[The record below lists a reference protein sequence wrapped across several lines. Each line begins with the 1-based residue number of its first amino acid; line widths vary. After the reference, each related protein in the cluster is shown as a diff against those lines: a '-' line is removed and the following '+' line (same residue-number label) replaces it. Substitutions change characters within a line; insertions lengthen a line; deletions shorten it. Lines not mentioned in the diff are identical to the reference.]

1 MAEITNN
8 FLQGKMNKDLDERIL
23 PKGQYR
29 DAMNIQI
36 TTSDGSDVGSA
47 QSILGTK
54 ALSAISAFDSTSVC
68 IGSIEDVLTDCI
80 YYFVRSSTR
89 DFIAK
94 YDVKADY
101 ATFVAVDL
109 SRTPSLEDSDGNEI
123 TVDPF
128 LKFTGKQITAINIID
143 NYLFWTDGDNE
154 PKKIDLSKNYSG
166 KQNEPQNNSV
176 HSRFYLDGVNYGYL
190 KEEHL
195 TVIKKKPLRAPQIKI
210 NSSKGNEKSS
220 IFQRQIPRFCIRYK
234 YEDNQ
239 LSAFSPFTQPV
250 FNAEYVD
257 DYNSYSFYDT
267 SESYNTAMLN
277 YIRSIEVYGFV
288 DNTIPEDVVEVEILY
303 KTEDSNVVYSIAK
316 IKKTDSSWS
325 ATGSYIS
332 DIGFNEPGTYLDTSG
347 SYTIRSENVFTA
359 IAEEQLLR
367 PFDNVPKKA
376 LAQEVVGNRI
386 VYGNYT
392 QNYDVDSVSIDAVAW
407 PYFYEKQDKPVRS
420 LKSDRSYQVGVLFG
434 DAYGR
439 ETPIFTSTRGGF
451 NTFQNYPSEVSWKA
465 SAKINSDIPSWAHYY
480 KFYIKESSGQ
490 YYNLLNQRVYVP
502 FAHSQFENE
511 EDHVYLSFPSKDRSK
526 ISVDDYIVLKTVLL
540 EPTPFRVSED
550 NKYKILDVSNEAP
563 EAISYKFYDLG
574 SITNNASNV
583 LTADEDGIFPADVSG
598 SPSELQRIDQQTD
611 TVRIN
616 KTNWQAI
623 NTDGA
628 ALTNSEGGGT
638 ESSNK
643 VENLYMSWS
652 LNSLQSKRYKVTNIR
667 VQDQEYII
675 RLSETIQLQDA
686 LIANLTG
693 LANDGTLAASESL
706 PEKLNFKIQRKDRYS
721 DENFSGHFFVKIA
734 ADDLIK
740 TQLINEPSQVEA
752 SDKILHAEK
761 VYLWLDQADASA
773 STTKS
778 SNVQYYS
785 EITNNYYGG
794 IASTP
799 VDIHL
804 GDGLTDTKIEW
815 DALLNADLGFGD
827 GQGKFF
833 IDGMYMAAS
842 NPSSTLYARESGQGW
857 AGSAD
862 LRYPKLRWTYTSYD
876 FDFANPTY
884 GWVLDGLEPSS
895 EYNQIPGSDFNSDGI
910 IDFFNGADFDTDAM
924 DASPQITDTTSATGN
939 YVNGIEPILQ
949 ATPDYTSNTYNEN
962 PRRWS
967 NSTIYGVDR
976 VFDLADTYDADAYY
990 MHVSFLS
997 PGVDLFTKAS
1007 SYPSPMPFRGIG
1019 SIAQYLQGIWG
1030 GGAFNYGGNTG
1041 FVEMEGSYGTD
1052 LGNFFTS
1059 AGNVGEY
1066 LYNTPFSSPPSGGNP
1081 QANNWK
1087 VLGFDSEYQTQ
1098 HERQFDPTYGAE
1110 NVQAVQAIVSN
1121 LVAGK
1126 KFRFSVDSSEEIYT
1140 ILGVDV
1146 KYVYNHTP
1154 WRTRKVWNGTS
1165 FINGGDSVEE
1175 AVMAWATNTTN
1186 EDVQVGSGPS
1196 YPGAATNNADFTDML
1211 DKLEAFG
1218 AKSNR
1223 RVVYALKLDK
1233 NPQASASFKPLS
1245 QANTTIDVDSSN
1257 SLFEF
1262 IEEGA
1267 KSFSSD
1273 ATTNK
1278 ALFETEPEKSA
1289 DLDIYYEISDAI
1301 PVEITKE
1308 NKDIIF
1314 PIGSTVEVLNF
1325 DKAVD
1330 NIELPKE
1337 RYIRQAYYSA
1347 DGDLSIVIN
1356 GINDEEHGFNYF
1368 DPVDGA
1374 TELDYAGKIFAIT
1387 RADGSVVHAEIIS
1400 TSISQPENN
1409 PNYYI
1414 DGGGSGSYGNL
1425 ASFKIKISPSL
1436 PYYSNF
1442 YNVFAFGNGI
1452 ESNTVRDDFNGVS
1465 IRTGARASTT
1475 LDEPYREEVREH
1487 GLIFSGLYN
1496 SNTGVN
1502 NLNQFIQAQKIT
1514 KDLNPTYGSIQKLFQ
1529 RQTNLVVFCED
1540 RVVKVLSNKDA
1551 VFNADGNPQLVANE
1565 RVLGQ
1570 VTPFVGEFGISK
1582 NPESFASESYR
1593 AYFTDKQRRSVLRLS
1608 MDGLTPISDAGMKD
1622 WFGDNLADDNIMCLG
1637 TYDED
1642 KQEYN
1647 LTIKECYTENIIAN
1661 DSFDDGVELVETL
1674 LGEELLNNAFT
1685 GGADFTE
1692 VDIAATNFYE
1702 TTNATR
1708 VPNAETDSVYH
1719 VLIEPVNDDITAG
1732 NWYMVEV
1739 DASNVSDIYNDYT
1752 IIVDNVFLEYNY
1764 GTHEAAGDAADEIT
1778 NSNNIFAKNHT
1789 DPEFRELLP
1798 YHFGQISGQ
1807 GTIGNDLALMPA
1819 ERYWD
1824 GSNTPILLAIFE
1836 AEQDLSHFQL
1846 RSWTS
1851 EDTNPGFTLDTI
1863 TLYNITDIPTMSEPN
1878 QWEMRDENY
1887 TMPHAAYKYIE
1898 EFYTDVDA
1906 TSGDP
1911 IEYTATERARP
1922 MVYFKNNAVQF
1933 NTVSPEY
1940 FVANLY
1946 NGNNAGSTGAPPAAF
1961 DPDADYL
1968 QPTYAG
1974 YNLSFTVG
1982 TNIDTG
1988 FISGTLQVRVEVP
2001 TDSGPAGFVA
2011 NITEA
2016 GDYVIN
2022 YNTTSDYTPT
2032 IVSQPDSSD
2041 INASD
2046 AVSTTS
2052 AYFLRF
2058 SQSSGNTFEGSVS
2071 NISIKDATSLFTGGG
2086 ADSWTFE
2093 SESNSNENEPN
2104 DAYWE
2109 DGSLVFDNINPTST
2123 SAVYA
2128 RQNLGNLRTGA
2139 RYNLSFDYSNGSAG
2153 TSFCRIYYFNSQ
2165 GKGFHYRTLYPTQA
2179 QTGVSHFN
2187 EYFTIDDTFTAV
2199 TGQGVS
2205 VYYNTLVFYF
2215 GAFSSHNDG
2224 ASLTIDNI
2232 SMIPVVDEDFKA
2244 KTLSY
2249 SEQAK
2254 GWISFKSFIPES
2266 GISLG
2271 GDYYTFSNGSIYK
2284 HHEEE
2289 ANNNVFYDQAR
2300 VNSFIDFIFNDS
2312 TSVVK
2317 DFKTLSY
2324 EGSAGKRNSYVE
2336 HAGGATDA
2344 NYDNLNSS
2352 DGWFVSN
2359 VVTDLQKGSI
2369 PEFIKKEG
2377 KYYNYIRGG
2386 SFDNA
2391 NSDDIGGLNVQG
2403 LGVIASVEYDE
2414 IIVDEE

>member
-1 MAEITNN
+1 M
-8 FLQGKMNKDLDERIL
+8 
-23 PKGQYR
+23 
-29 DAMNIQI
+29 
-36 TTSDGSDVGSA
+36 
-47 QSILGTK
+47 
-54 ALSAISAFDSTSVC
+54 
-68 IGSIEDVLTDCI
+68 
-80 YYFVRSSTR
+80 
-89 DFIAK
+89 
-94 YDVKADY
+94 
-101 ATFVAVDL
+101 
-109 SRTPSLEDSDGNEI
+109 
-123 TVDPF
+123 
-128 LKFTGKQITAINIID
+128 
-143 NYLFWTDGDNE
+143 
-154 PKKIDLSKNYSG
+154 
-166 KQNEPQNNSV
+166 
-176 HSRFYLDGVNYGYL
+176 
-190 KEEHL
+190 
-195 TVIKKKPLRAPQIKI
+195 
-210 NSSKGNEKSS
+210 
-220 IFQRQIPRFCIRYK
+220 
-234 YEDNQ
+234 
-239 LSAFSPFTQPV
+239 
-250 FNAEYVD
+250 
-257 DYNSYSFYDT
+257 
-267 SESYNTAMLN
+267 
-277 YIRSIEVYGFV
+277 
-288 DNTIPEDVVEVEILY
+288 
-303 KTEDSNVVYSIAK
+303 
-316 IKKTDSSWS
+316 
-325 ATGSYIS
+325 
-332 DIGFNEPGTYLDTSG
+332 
-347 SYTIRSENVFTA
+347 
-359 IAEEQLLR
+359 
-367 PFDNVPKKA
+367 
-376 LAQEVVGNRI
+376 
-386 VYGNYT
+386 
-392 QNYDVDSVSIDAVAW
+392 
-407 PYFYEKQDKPVRS
+407 
-420 LKSDRSYQVGVLFG
+420 LFG

-451 NTFQNYPSEVSWKA
+451 NTLQNYPSEVSWKA
-465 SAKINSDIPSWAHYY
+465 SVKINSDIPSWAHYY

-526 ISVDDYIVLKTVLL
+526 ISIDDYIVLKTVLL

-550 NKYKILDVSNEAP
+550 NKYKVLDVSNEAP

-574 SITNNASNV
+574 SIENNPSNA
-583 LTADEDGIFPADVSG
+583 LTDATDGIFTADVTTNSF
-598 SPSELQRIDQQTD
+598 QRIDQQTD
-611 TVRIN
+611 TIRIS

-623 NTDGA
+623 DTDGA

-652 LNSLQSKRYKVTNIR
+652 LGGLQSKRYKVTNVR
-667 VQDQEYII
+667 VSLDGEYII
-675 RLSETIQLQDA
+675 RLSEIIQLQDA

-693 LANDGTLAASESL
+693 LDVDGALAN
-706 PEKLNFKIQRKDRYS
+706 PEHMPDKLNFKIQRKDRYS

-740 TQLINEPSQVEA
+740 TQLINEPSQLEA

-773 STTKS
+773 STTKN

-785 EITNNYYGG
+785 EITNNYYNGT
-794 IASTP
+794 AKTP
-799 VDIHL
+799 VDIHS
-804 GDGLTDTKIEW
+804 GDGLTDTKAEW
-815 DALLNADLGFGD
+815 DALLNEDIGFND

-842 NPSSTLYARESGQGW
+842 NPSSNLYARESGQGW

-862 LRYPKLRWTYTSYD
+862 LRYPKIRWSYTSYD
-876 FDFANPTY
+876 FDFGNPTY

-895 EYNQIPGSDFNSDGI
+895 EYNQVSGSDFNNDGV

-924 DASPQITDTTSATGN
+924 DVSPQITDTTSATGN

-949 ATPDYTSNTYNEN
+949 ATPDYTSDTYNEN

-990 MHVSFLS
+990 MHVSFLG

-1007 SYPSPMPFRGIG
+1007 SYLSPMPFRGIG
-1019 SIAQYLQGIWG
+1019 SMAEHLQGIWG
-1030 GGAFNYGGNTG
+1030 GGAFNHGNGTG

-1052 LGNFFTS
+1052 LGVFS
-1059 AGNVGEY
+1059 GGN
-1066 LYNTPFSSPPSGGNP
+1066 YNIPFSLAPSGGNP
-1081 QANNWK
+1081 EADNWK

-1110 NVQAVQAIVSN
+1110 DVQGVQEMISN

-1126 KFRFSVDSSEEIYT
+1126 KFRFSVDSNEEIYT

-1154 WRTRKVWNGTS
+1154 WRTRKEWDGTS
-1165 FINGGDSVEE
+1165 FVNGGDSVEE
-1175 AVMAWATNTTN
+1175 AVMAWATNTSN
-1186 EDVQVGSGPS
+1186 VDVSIGFGPN
-1196 YPGAATNNADFTDML
+1196 YPGAATNNTEFTDML

-1233 NPQASASFKPLS
+1233 NPQDGGSDDFKPLNVD
-1245 QANTTIDVDSSN
+1245 AATFDVDSSN

-1262 IEEGA
+1262 VEESA

-1308 NKDIIF
+1308 NKDIVF
-1314 PIGSTVEVLNF
+1314 PIGSKVEVLNF

-1337 RYIRQAYYSA
+1337 RYIRQAYWNISTE
-1347 DGDLSIVIN
+1347 DVSIVVN
-1356 GINDEEHGFNYF
+1356 GINDEDHGFNYF
-1368 DPVDGA
+1368 DPSDG
-1374 TELDYAGKIFAIT
+1374 TTVLDYVGKILAIT
-1387 RADGSVVHAEIIS
+1387 RADGSVVHVEIIS
-1400 TSISQPENN
+1400 SHISKPADN
-1409 PNYYI
+1409 PDYYI
-1414 DGGGSGSYGNL
+1414 SGSGSGNYGNL
-1425 ASFKIKISPSL
+1425 TVFKIKISPTL

-1442 YNVFAFGNGI
+1442 HNVFAFGNGI

-1593 AYFTDKQRRSVLRLS
+1593 AYFTDKQRRAVLRLS

-1622 WFGDNLADDNIMCLG
+1622 WFGDNLADDNVMCLG

-1647 LTIKECYTENIIAN
+1647 LTIKEGYTENIIAN
-1661 DSFDDGVELVETL
+1661 DFFDDGVELVETL

-1685 GGADFTE
+1685 GGADFTD
-1692 VDIAATNFYE
+1692 VDIAGTLVYTSSAI
-1702 TTNATR
+1702 TR
-1708 VPNAETDSVYH
+1708 AADQSSTQNMLNYTDA
-1719 VLIEPVNDDITAG
+1719 DG
-1732 NWYMVEV
+1732 NVQQGSGIQLEGTHWYMVEIPYADPSSLNNFSIQV
-1739 DASNVSDIYNDYT
+1739 RDPFVYGYGSQSVS
-1752 IIVDNVFLEYNY
+1752 
-1764 GTHEAAGDAADEIT
+1764 AAGTAEPFLHGQ
-1778 NSNNIFAKNHT
+1778 NET
-1789 DPEFRELLP
+1789 DVEFRQNLP
-1798 YHFGQISGQ
+1798 YHFGQISGSS
-1807 GTIGNDLALMPA
+1807 TDGNSIKVRPA
-1819 ERYWD
+1819 VRYWD
-1824 GSNTPILLAIFE
+1824 GSNTPVLLAIWYQQVTVNNFTMV
-1836 AEQDLSHFQL
+1836 
-1846 RSWTS
+1846 SWHGS
-1851 EDTNPGFTLDTI
+1851 DSNPGFTLDEVQ
-1863 TLYNITDIPTMSEPN
+1863 LYDITDIPTMSEPN
-1878 QWEMRDENY
+1878 GWEIRNENY

-1898 EFYTDVDA
+1898 EFYVDE
-1906 TSGDP
+1906 
-1911 IEYTATERARP
+1911 EYTVTERARP
-1922 MVYFKNNAVQF
+1922 MVYFKNNAAQF

-1961 DPDADYL
+1961 DLDADYL

-1982 TNIDTG
+1982 NNVDTG
-1988 FISGTLQVRVEVP
+1988 SISGTLEVRVEVP
-2001 TDSGPAGFVA
+2001 TDSGPAGFIA

-2022 YNTTSDYTPT
+2022 YNTISDYTPT
-2032 IVSQPDSSD
+2032 IVSQPDGSN
-2041 INASD
+2041 IEAS
-2046 AVSTTS
+2046 APVSTTS

-2058 SQSSGNTFEGSVS
+2058 SQSGSNTFEGSVS

-2093 SESNSNENEPN
+2093 SEDNSNENKTN
-2104 DAYWE
+2104 DVYW
-2109 DGSLVFDNINPTST
+2109 DSGSLVFDNINPTSAL
-2123 SAVYA
+2123 AVYA
-2128 RQNLGNLRTGA
+2128 RQNLGNLRTGT
-2139 RYNLSFDYSNGSAG
+2139 RYNLSFDYSNGSANG
-2153 TSFCRIYYFNSQ
+2153 FCRIYYFNSQ
-2165 GKGFHYRTLYPTQA
+2165 GQGFHYKTLYPSQA
-2179 QTGVSHFN
+2179 QAGVSHFN
-2187 EYFTIDDTFTAV
+2187 EYFTIDDTFSAV

-2215 GAFSSHNDG
+2215 GAFGGQNDG

-2232 SMIPVVDEDFKA
+2232 SMIPVVDEDFKP

-2271 GDYYTFSNGSIYK
+2271 GDYYTFNNGAIYK

-2289 ANNNVFYDQAR
+2289 TNNNVFYDQAR

-2312 TSVVK
+2312 TPVVK

-2324 EGSAGKRNSYVE
+2324 EGSAGKRNGYVE
-2336 HAGGATDA
+2336 HAGGATDV
-2344 NYDNLNSS
+2344 NYDNLNSG

-2359 VVTDLQKGSI
+2359 IVTDLQKGSI

-2386 SFDNA
+2386 SFDNT
-2391 NSDDIGGLNVQG
+2391 NSDDIGSLNVQG
-2403 LGVIASVEYDE
+2403 LGVIADVEYDQ
-2414 IIVDEE
+2414 IIVDE

>member
-47 QSILGTK
+47 QSILGNK
-54 ALSAISAFDSTSVC
+54 ALSALGAYDSTSVC

-109 SRTPSLEDSDGNEI
+109 SRTPGLVDGNGNEVA
-123 TVDPF
+123 VDPF

-166 KQNEPQNNSV
+166 LQSNPQSYNH
-176 HSRFYLDGVNYGYL
+176 HSRLVLDGVNYGYL

-277 YIRSIEVYGFV
+277 YIKSIEVYGFV
-288 DNTIPEDVVEVEILY
+288 DNTIPDDVVEVEILY
-303 KTEDSNVVYSIAK
+303 KTEDSNVIYSIAK
-316 IKKTDSSWS
+316 IKKTDPSWS
-325 ATGSYIS
+325 ATGSYIN
-332 DIGFNEPGTYLDTSG
+332 DIGFNEPGTYLNTSG
-347 SYTIRSENVFTA
+347 SYIIRSENVFTA
-359 IAEEQLLR
+359 IAEEQFLR
-367 PFDNVPKKA
+367 PYDNVPRKA

-392 QNYDVDSVSIDAVAW
+392 QNYDVDSVNIDAIAW

-451 NTFQNYPSEVSWKA
+451 KTLQNYPSEVSWKA
-465 SAKINSDIPSWAHYY
+465 SVKINSDIPSWAHYY

-540 EPTPFRVSED
+540 EPIPFRVSED
-550 NKYKILDVSNEAP
+550 NKYKVLDVSNEAP

-574 SITNNASNV
+574 SVNNTDNR
-583 LTADEDGIFPADVSG
+583 LTDATTGIFTQD
-598 SPSELQRIDQQTD
+598 PSNEGDTQRIDQQTD
-611 TVRIN
+611 TIIIS

-623 NTDGA
+623 GTDGS

-643 VENLYMSWS
+643 VENLYISWS
-652 LNSLQSKRYKVTNIR
+652 LGNLQSKRYKITNVRVTEN
-667 VQDQEYII
+667 QSDYII
-675 RLSETIQLQDA
+675 RLSEIIQLQDA
-686 LIANLTG
+686 LIANSGG
-693 LANDGTLAASESL
+693 LAADGTLSATTTM
-706 PEKLNFKIQRKDRYS
+706 PVGLNFKIQRKDRYS

-740 TQLINEPSQVEA
+740 DQLINEPLQLEA
-752 SDKILHAEK
+752 SDKILASEK
-761 VYLWLDQADASA
+761 VYLWLDQADSSA
-773 STTKS
+773 STTKN

-785 EITNNYYGG
+785 EITSNYYNGT
-794 IASTP
+794 ASTP
-799 VDIHL
+799 ADIHL
-804 GDGLTDTKIEW
+804 GNGLTNTKAEW

-862 LRYPKLRWTYTSYD
+862 LRYPKLVWAAATPDSSADTANSGISQNNIDIDIYESPNGVINASNLAETANWGWMLENYTDFNTTIGVDFNNDGVSDFYSSYD
-876 FDFANPTY
+876 Y
-884 GWVLDGLEPSS
+884 
-895 EYNQIPGSDFNSDGI
+895 
-910 IDFFNGADFDTDAM
+910 DTIAM
-924 DASPQITDTTSATGN
+924 DASPQITSTINATGN

-949 ATPDYTSNTYNEN
+949 ATSDYTSNTYDEN
-962 PRRWS
+962 SRRWS
-967 NSTIYGVDR
+967 NSTIYGSDR

-990 MHVSFLS
+990 MHVSFLG
-997 PGVDLFTKAS
+997 PGVDLFDRNNATFAS
-1007 SYPSPMPFRGIG
+1007 AIYSKGPS
-1019 SIAQYLQGIWG
+1019 SLSKHLQGIWG
-1030 GGAFNYGGNTG
+1030 GGAFTKKGGNGVG
-1041 FVEMEGSYGTD
+1041 FIEMETHWYSVSQGGTAGHY
-1052 LGNFFTS
+1052 LAPEPGVEEFSSN
-1059 AGNVGEY
+1059 GNVQYSFLRGY
-1066 LYNTPFSSPPSGGNP
+1066 DP
-1081 QANNWK
+1081 
-1087 VLGFDSEYQTQ
+1087 DYQTQ

-1110 NVQAVQAIVSN
+1110 DVQAVQKMISN

-1126 KFRFSVDSSEEIYT
+1126 KFRFSVDDNEEIYT
-1140 ILGVDV
+1140 ILDVDI

-1154 WRTRKVWNGTS
+1154 WRTRKVWDGTTW
-1165 FINGGDSVEE
+1165 NDGGDSVEE
-1175 AVMAWATNTTN
+1175 AVVDWMEDNPTSHPTYGAYSSSSGAKWNTVLN
-1186 EDVQVGSGPS
+1186 R
-1196 YPGAATNNADFTDML
+1196 
-1211 DKLEAFG
+1211 LEAFG

-1223 RVVYALKLDK
+1223 RVVYVLKLDK
-1233 NPQASASFKPLS
+1233 NPQASTGFKPLNQDS
-1245 QANTTIDVDSSN
+1245 ATFDVDSSN

-1262 IEEGA
+1262 VEESA

-1308 NKDIIF
+1308 NKDIVF
-1314 PIGSTVEVLNF
+1314 PIGSIVEVLNF

-1330 NIELPKE
+1330 NVGLPKE
-1337 RYIRQAYYSA
+1337 RYIRQAFYSA
-1347 DGDLSIVIN
+1347 DGDLSLVIN
-1356 GINDEEHGFNYF
+1356 GLNDIDRGFNYY
-1368 DPVDGA
+1368 DPSDGTTA
-1374 TELDYAGKIFAIT
+1374 LDYVGKVLAIT
-1387 RADGSVVHAEIIS
+1387 RADGSVIHVEIAEAVEPS
-1400 TSISQPENN
+1400 D
-1409 PNYYI
+1409 YYI
-1414 DGGGSGSYGNL
+1414 TGNGSGNYGYRL
-1425 ASFKIKISPSL
+1425 TFKVKNSPSL

-1465 IRTGARASTT
+1465 IKTGARASTT
-1475 LDEPYREEVREH
+1475 LDEPYREEIREH

-1540 RVVKVLSNKDA
+1540 KVVKVISNKDA
-1551 VFNADGNPQLVANE
+1551 IFNADGNPQLVANE

-1593 AYFTDKQRRSVLRLS
+1593 AYFTDKQRRAVLRLS

-1647 LTIKECYTENIIAN
+1647 LTIREGYTENIIAN
-1661 DSFDDGVELVETL
+1661 DSFDDGIELVETL

-1685 GGADFTE
+1685 GGAGFTE
-1692 VDIAATNFYE
+1692 VDIAATNFYQ
-1702 TTNATR
+1702 TTNR
-1708 VPNAETDSVYH
+1708 VRNANVTGTINHISVD
-1719 VLIEPVNDDITAG
+1719 PANGDIVAG

-1739 DASNVSDIYNDYT
+1739 DASNLPNTSDFVIMVSNA
-1752 IIVDNVFLEYNY
+1752 L
-1764 GTHEAAGDAADEIT
+1764 AGHPEIHG
-1778 NSNNIFAKNHT
+1778 SNQNFS
-1789 DPEFRELLP
+1789 DFRETLP
-1798 YHFGQISGQ
+1798 YHFGQVSGV
-1807 GTIGNDLALMPA
+1807 N
-1819 ERYWD
+1819 
-1824 GSNTPILLAIFE
+1824 
-1836 AEQDLSHFQL
+1836 
-1846 RSWTS
+1846 
-1851 EDTNPGFTLDTI
+1851 
-1863 TLYNITDIPTMSEPN
+1863 
-1878 QWEMRDENY
+1878 
-1887 TMPHAAYKYIE
+1887 
-1898 EFYTDVDA
+1898 
-1906 TSGDP
+1906 
-1911 IEYTATERARP
+1911 
-1922 MVYFKNNAVQF
+1922 
-1933 NTVSPEY
+1933 
-1940 FVANLY
+1940 
-1946 NGNNAGSTGAPPAAF
+1946 
-1961 DPDADYL
+1961 
-1968 QPTYAG
+1968 
-1974 YNLSFTVG
+1974 
-1982 TNIDTG
+1982 
-1988 FISGTLQVRVEVP
+1988 
-2001 TDSGPAGFVA
+2001 
-2011 NITEA
+2011 
-2016 GDYVIN
+2016 
-2022 YNTTSDYTPT
+2022 
-2032 IVSQPDSSD
+2032 
-2041 INASD
+2041 
-2046 AVSTTS
+2046 
-2052 AYFLRF
+2052 FL
-2058 SQSSGNTFEGSVS
+2058 
-2071 NISIKDATSLFTGGG
+2071 
-2086 ADSWTFE
+2086 
-2093 SESNSNENEPN
+2093 
-2104 DAYWE
+2104 
-2109 DGSLVFDNINPTST
+2109 
-2123 SAVYA
+2123 
-2128 RQNLGNLRTGA
+2128 
-2139 RYNLSFDYSNGSAG
+2139 
-2153 TSFCRIYYFNSQ
+2153 
-2165 GKGFHYRTLYPTQA
+2165 
-2179 QTGVSHFN
+2179 
-2187 EYFTIDDTFTAV
+2187 
-2199 TGQGVS
+2199 
-2205 VYYNTLVFYF
+2205 
-2215 GAFSSHNDG
+2215 
-2224 ASLTIDNI
+2224 
-2232 SMIPVVDEDFKA
+2232 
-2244 KTLSY
+2244 
-2249 SEQAK
+2249 
-2254 GWISFKSFIPES
+2254 
-2266 GISLG
+2266 
-2271 GDYYTFSNGSIYK
+2271 
-2284 HHEEE
+2284 
-2289 ANNNVFYDQAR
+2289 
-2300 VNSFIDFIFNDS
+2300 NSF
-2312 TSVVK
+2312 
-2317 DFKTLSY
+2317 LQQSY
-2324 EGSAGKRNSYVE
+2324 QHE
-2336 HAGGATDA
+2336 
-2344 NYDNLNSS
+2344 
-2352 DGWFVSN
+2352 
-2359 VVTDLQKGSI
+2359 
-2369 PEFIKKEG
+2369 
-2377 KYYNYIRGG
+2377 
-2386 SFDNA
+2386 
-2391 NSDDIGGLNVQG
+2391 
-2403 LGVIASVEYDE
+2403 
-2414 IIVDEE
+2414 

>member
-54 ALSAISAFDSTSVC
+54 ALSAIGAFNSTSVC
-68 IGSIEDVLTDCI
+68 IGSIEDVLTGCI

-94 YDVKADY
+94 YDIKADY
-101 ATFVAVDL
+101 ATFIAVDI
-109 SRTPSLEDSDGNEI
+109 SRKPNLVDGDGNPL
-123 TVDPF
+123 TLDPF
-128 LKFTGKQITAINIID
+128 LNFTGRQITAINIID

-166 KQNEPQNNSV
+166 DQNEPQSNAV
-176 HSRFYLDGVNYGYL
+176 HSRFYLDGVSYGYL

-195 TVIKKKPLRAPQIKI
+195 TVIKKKPLRAPQIKVI
-210 NSSKGNEKSS
+210 SSKGNEKAS
-220 IFQRQIPRFCIRYK
+220 IFERQIPRFCIRYK

-250 FNAEYVD
+250 FNAEYID

-288 DNTIPEDVVEVEILY
+288 DDSMPDDVVEVEILY
-303 KTEDSNVVYSIAK
+303 KTEDSNVIYSIAK
-316 IKKTDSSWS
+316 IKKTDPSWS
-325 ATGSYIS
+325 AIGSYIS
-332 DIGFNEPGTYLDTSG
+332 DLGFNEPGGYLDTSG

-359 IAEEQLLR
+359 IAEEQFLR
-367 PFDNVPKKA
+367 PFDNVPRKA

-392 QNYDVDSVSIDAVAW
+392 QNYDLDSVNIDAIAW
-407 PYFYEKQDKPVRS
+407 PYFYEKQDRPVRS

-434 DAYGR
+434 DTYGR

-451 NTFQNYPSEVSWKA
+451 NTLQNYPSEVSWKA
-465 SAKINSDIPSWAHYY
+465 SIKINSDIPSWAHYY

-550 NKYKILDVSNEAP
+550 NKYKVLDVSNEAP

-574 SITNNASNV
+574 SVTNNASNAFTV
-583 LTADEDGIFPADVSG
+583 ATDGIFTADVSNG
-598 SPSELQRIDQQTD
+598 SLQRIDQQTD
-611 TVRIN
+611 TIIIN
-616 KTNWQAI
+616 KTAWQAI
-623 NTDGA
+623 DTDGA

-643 VENLYMSWS
+643 VENLYISWS
-652 LNSLQSKRYKVTNIR
+652 LGGLQSKRYKVTNVR
-667 VQDQEYII
+667 VSTDAEYII

-686 LIANLTG
+686 LIANKDG
-693 LANDGTLAASESL
+693 LANDGALAT
-706 PEKLNFKIQRKDRYS
+706 PENMPDKLNFKIQRKDKYS

-740 TQLINEPSQVEA
+740 TQLINEPSQIEA

-773 STTKS
+773 SATKN
-778 SNVQYYS
+778 SNVQYYDK
-785 EITNNYYGG
+785 ITDNYYNGD
-794 IASTP
+794 AATP
-799 VDIHL
+799 NDIHEQ
-804 GDGLTDTKIEW
+804 GSLTNTKISW
-815 DALLNADLGFGD
+815 DALLDEALGFG
-827 GQGKFF
+827 GGKGKFF

-842 NPSSTLYARESGQGW
+842 NPSDTLYARESGQGW
-857 AGSAD
+857 AGSPII
-862 LRYPKLRWTYTSYD
+862 RYPKLVWAAATPNMQASVANSGINYNNTNLVSYSTSSNIAASNIAETANWGWMLENYT
-876 FDFANPTY
+876 
-884 GWVLDGLEPSS
+884 
-895 EYNQIPGSDFNSDGI
+895 
-910 IDFFNGADFDTDAM
+910 DFDTATGADMNNDGVADFYISHDYDTTAM
-924 DASPQITDTTSATGN
+924 DGSTNIAFAVDADDEVDW
-939 YVNGIEPILQ
+939 YVNGIEPIIQ
-949 ATPDYTSNTYNEN
+949 ADLNYYVDPTSGVQSGNGG
-962 PRRWS
+962 RAWS
-967 NSTIYGVDR
+967 NSTIYGSDR
-976 VFDLADTYDADAYY
+976 INDLASDYDLGGYY
-990 MHVSFLS
+990 MHVSFLG
-997 PGVDLFTKAS
+997 PGVDLFTRAD
-1007 SYPSPMPFRGIG
+1007 SYNPTIPFTGPNCL
-1019 SIAQYLQGIWG
+1019 AKYLQGIWG
-1030 GGAFNYGGNTG
+1030 GGAFNHGTGTG
-1041 FVEMEGSYGTD
+1041 FVEMETHWYDASQGGTAGHY
-1052 LGNFFTS
+1052 LAPAPGVEVFSSN
-1059 AGNVGEY
+1059 GNVQYSFLRGY
-1066 LYNTPFSSPPSGGNP
+1066 DP
-1081 QANNWK
+1081 
-1087 VLGFDSEYQTQ
+1087 DYQTQ

-1110 NVQAVQAIVSN
+1110 DAQAIQEMVSN

-1126 KFRFSVDSSEEIYT
+1126 KFRFSEDTNEEIYT
-1140 ILGVDV
+1140 ILGVKV

-1154 WRTRKVWNGTS
+1154 WRMRKAWDAGTS
-1165 FINGGDSVEE
+1165 TYVNGGDSVEE
-1175 AVMAWATNTTN
+1175 AVIAWAEAGT
-1186 EDVQVGSGPS
+1186 
-1196 YPGAATNNADFTDML
+1196 ATSNSQFTSVL

-1218 AKSNR
+1218 ARSNR
-1223 RVVYALKLDK
+1223 RIVYALKLDK
-1233 NPQASASFKPLS
+1233 NPQAGGAETFKPLS
-1245 QANTTIDVDSSN
+1245 QDNTDFDVNSSN

-1262 IEEGA
+1262 VAESA

-1301 PVEITKE
+1301 PVEITEE
-1308 NKDIIF
+1308 NKDIMF
-1314 PIGSTVEVLNF
+1314 PVGSKVEVLNF
-1325 DKAVD
+1325 DKAAD
-1330 NIELPKE
+1330 GIQLPKE
-1337 RYIRQAYYSA
+1337 RYIRQAYWNTSTE
-1347 DGDLSIVIN
+1347 DLSIVVN
-1356 GINDEEHGFNYF
+1356 GLNDEDRGFNYY
-1368 DPVDGA
+1368 DPSDGT
-1374 TELDYAGKIFAIT
+1374 TELDYEGKILAIT
-1387 RADGSVVHAEIIS
+1387 RADGSVVHVEI
-1400 TSISQPENN
+1400 TEANATTD
-1409 PNYYI
+1409 YYI
-1414 DGGGSGSYGNL
+1414 AGGGSGNYGYRRG
-1425 ASFKIKISPSL
+1425 FKVKLSPSL

-1593 AYFTDKQRRSVLRLS
+1593 AYFTDKQRRAVLRLS

-1622 WFGDNLADDNIMCLG
+1622 WFGDNLADDNVMCLG

-1647 LTIKECYTENIIAN
+1647 LTIREGYTENLIAN

-1692 VDIAATNFYE
+1692 VDIAATNFYQ
-1702 TTNATR
+1702 TTNR
-1708 VPNAETDSVYH
+1708 VRNADLTGTINHINVT
-1719 VLIEPVNDDITAG
+1719 PANDDIIAG

-1739 DASNVSDIYNDYT
+1739 DASNLPNTSDFA
-1752 IIVDNVFLEYNY
+1752 IIVANAL
-1764 GTHEAAGDAADEIT
+1764 AGHPEIHGGNQNT
-1778 NSNNIFAKNHT
+1778 F
-1789 DPEFRELLP
+1789 DFRETLP
-1798 YHFGQISGQ
+1798 YHFGQVSGS
-1807 GTIGNDLALMPA
+1807 GTTATGLKLLPA
-1819 ERYWD
+1819 NRYWD
-1824 GSNTPILLAIFE
+1824 DSDTPILLGIWRAPADSSTFE
-1836 AEQDLSHFQL
+1836 LN
-1846 RSWTS
+1846 SWVDS
-1851 EDTNPGFTLDTI
+1851 ADSTNPGFTLDTV
-1863 TLYNITDIPTMSEPN
+1863 TLYNITEIPSMSEPN
-1878 QWEMRDENY
+1878 QWEIKDENY

-1898 EFYTDVDA
+1898 EFYSED
-1906 TSGDP
+1906 
-1911 IEYTATERARP
+1911 EYTATERARP
-1922 MVYFKNNAVQF
+1922 MVYFKNNAAQF
-1933 NTVSPEY
+1933 NTENPEY
-1940 FVANLY
+1940 FVSSFY

-1968 QPTYAG
+1968 QPTYGG

-1982 TNIDTG
+1982 DNVDTG
-1988 FISGTLQVRVEVP
+1988 SISGTLQVRIEVP
-2001 TDSGPAGFVA
+2001 TDSGPAGFIA

-2032 IVSQPDSSD
+2032 IVSQPDSSSIGAED
-2041 INASD
+2041 PA
-2046 AVSTTS
+2046 ATAS

-2058 SQSSGNTFEGSVS
+2058 AQTGSNTFEGSVS

-2093 SESNSNENEPN
+2093 SENNSNENEPN
-2104 DAYWE
+2104 DVYW
-2109 DGSLVFDNINPTST
+2109 DSGSLVFDNINPTST

-2128 RQNLGNLRTGA
+2128 RQNLGNLRTGS

-2232 SMIPVVDEDFKA
+2232 SMIPVVDEDFKP

-2266 GISLG
+2266 GVSLG
-2271 GDYYTFSNGSIYK
+2271 GDYYTFNNGAIHK

-2289 ANNNVFYDQAR
+2289 TNNNVFYDQAR

-2312 TSVVK
+2312 TPVVK

-2324 EGSAGKRNSYVE
+2324 EGSAGKRNGYVE
-2336 HAGGATDA
+2336 HAGGATDV

-2359 VVTDLQKGSI
+2359 IVTDLQKGSI
-2369 PEFIKKEG
+2369 PEFIKKES

-2386 SFDNA
+2386 SFDNT
-2391 NSDDIGGLNVQG
+2391 NSDDIGSLNVQG
-2403 LGVIASVEYDE
+2403 LGVIADVEYDQ

>member
-54 ALSAISAFDSTSVC
+54 ALSAIGAFNSTSVC
-68 IGSIEDVLTDCI
+68 IGSIEDILTDCI

-94 YDVKADY
+94 YDIKADY
-101 ATFVAVDL
+101 ATFVAVDI
-109 SRTPSLEDSDGNEI
+109 SRKPDLEDDEGNPL
-123 TVDPF
+123 TLDPF
-128 LKFTGKQITAINIID
+128 LNFTGRQITAINIID

-166 KQNEPQNNSV
+166 EQSDPQKAGV
-176 HSRFYLDGVNYGYL
+176 QSRLYLDGVNYGYL

-250 FNAEYVD
+250 FNAEYID

-277 YIRSIEVYGFV
+277 YISSIEVYGFV
-288 DNTIPEDVVEVEILY
+288 DSTIPDDVVEVEILY
-303 KTEDSNVVYSIAK
+303 KTEDSNVIYSIAK
-316 IKKTDSSWS
+316 IKKTDPSWS

-332 DIGFNEPGTYLDTSG
+332 DIGFDEPGTYLDTSG
-347 SYTIRSENVFTA
+347 SYIIRSENVFTA
-359 IAEEQLLR
+359 IAEEQFLR
-367 PFDNVPKKA
+367 PYDNVPRKA

-392 QNYDVDSVSIDAVAW
+392 QNYDVDSVNIDAIAW

-434 DAYGR
+434 DTYGR

-451 NTFQNYPSEVSWKA
+451 STLQNYPSEVSWKA
-465 SAKINSDIPSWAHYY
+465 SVKINSDIPSWAHYY

-526 ISVDDYIVLKTVLL
+526 ISVDDYIILKTVLL

-550 NKYKILDVSNEAP
+550 NKYKVLDVSNEAP

-574 SITNNASNV
+574 SVTNNASNA
-583 LTADEDGIFPADVSG
+583 LTVATDGIFTADVQSG
-598 SPSELQRIDQQTD
+598 SLQRIDQQTD
-611 TVRIN
+611 TVRIS
-616 KTNWQAI
+616 KTNWQKI
-623 NTDGA
+623 DTDGA

-652 LNSLQSKRYKVTNIR
+652 LGGLQSKRYKVTNVR
-667 VQDQEYII
+667 VSLDGEYII

-686 LIANLTG
+686 LIANLNG
-693 LANDGTLAASESL
+693 LDQDGALATPENL
-706 PEKLNFKIQRKDRYS
+706 PAALNFKIQRKDRYS

-740 TQLINEPSQVEA
+740 AQLINEPSQLEA
-752 SDKILHAEK
+752 SDKILHSEK

-773 STTKS
+773 STTKN

-785 EITNNYYGG
+785 EITTYYYAGNAATP
-794 IASTP
+794 AS
-799 VDIHL
+799 IHE
-804 GDGLTDTKIEW
+804 GNALTDTKAEW
-815 DALLNADLGFGD
+815 DGLLNANLGFGD

-842 NPSSTLYARESGQGW
+842 NPSSNLYARESGQGW

-862 LRYPKLRWTYTSYD
+862 LRYPKINWGQTSGYD
-876 FDFANPTY
+876 TALANEGNSIAETNPLVY
-884 GWVLDGLEPSS
+884 GWRLEDYE
-895 EYNQIPGSDFNSDGI
+895 EYNTVSQNEFGFALTVDY
-910 IDFFNGADFDTDAM
+910 DTTAM
-924 DASPQITDTTSATGN
+924 DATPKITSTINATDN

-949 ATPDYTSNTYNEN
+949 ATPDYTSNTYDGN

-976 VFDLADTYDADAYY
+976 VFDLSDTYDADAYY
-990 MHVSFLS
+990 MHVSFLG
-997 PGVDLFTKAS
+997 PGVDLFTREA
-1007 SYPSPMPFRGIG
+1007 SYPTNIYHRGIASLG
-1019 SIAQYLQGIWG
+1019 SYLQGIWG
-1030 GGAFNYGGNTG
+1030 GGAFNDASTDG
-1041 FVEMEGSYGTD
+1041 FIEMEGYYGSSF
-1052 LGNFFTS
+1052 GGFNSNYNVSQATS
-1059 AGNVGEY
+1059 PGPGLSVGSSATGTFATTG
-1066 LYNTPFSSPPSGGNP
+1066 YN
-1081 QANNWK
+1081 
-1087 VLGFDSEYQTQ
+1087 LDYQTQ

-1110 NVQAVQAIVSN
+1110 DVQAVQTMISN
-1121 LVAGK
+1121 LVVGK
-1126 KFRFSVDSSEEIYT
+1126 KFRFSVDDNEEIYT

-1154 WRTRKVWNGTS
+1154 WRKRKEWDGTNFVDGS
-1165 FINGGDSVEE
+1165 DSVEE
-1175 AVMAWATNTTN
+1175 AIIDWVKNGSAGDENALGKSTKAT
-1186 EDVQVGSGPS
+1186 
-1196 YPGAATNNADFTDML
+1196 GAKWNAVL
-1211 DKLEAFG
+1211 NKLEAFG

-1233 NPQASASFKPLS
+1233 NPQASTGFKPLNQDS
-1245 QANTTIDVDSSN
+1245 ATFDVNSSN

-1262 IEEGA
+1262 VKESA

-1337 RYIRQAYYSA
+1337 RYVRQAYLSA
-1347 DGDLSIVIN
+1347 TGDLSIVVN
-1356 GINDEEHGFNYF
+1356 GLDDEDRGFNYY
-1368 DPVDGA
+1368 DPSDGT
-1374 TELDYAGKIFAIT
+1374 TELDYEGKILAIT
-1387 RADGSVVHAEIIS
+1387 RADGSVVHVEI
-1400 TSISQPENN
+1400 TEANVTDD
-1409 PNYYI
+1409 YYI
-1414 DGGGSGSYGNL
+1414 TGGGSGNYGYRRG
-1425 ASFKIKISPSL
+1425 FKVKLSPSL

-1593 AYFTDKQRRSVLRLS
+1593 AYFTDKQRRAVLRLS

-1622 WFGDNLADDNIMCLG
+1622 WFGDNLEENNIACLG

-1647 LTIKECYTENIIAN
+1647 LTIKEGYTENLIAN

-1702 TTNATR
+1702 TTNVVR
-1708 VPNAETDSVYH
+1708 NANLTGTISHISVT
-1719 VLIEPVNDDITAG
+1719 PTNDDIIAG

-1739 DASNVSDIYNDYT
+1739 DASNLPDPSDFVIMVANALAGHT
-1752 IIVDNVFLEYNY
+1752 EIH
-1764 GTHEAAGDAADEIT
+1764 GT
-1778 NSNNIFAKNHT
+1778 NQNIFA
-1789 DPEFRELLP
+1789 FRETLP
-1798 YHFGQISGQ
+1798 YHFGQVSGSAA
-1807 GTIGNDLALMPA
+1807 TATALKLLPA
-1819 ERYWD
+1819 NRYWD
-1824 GSNTPILLAIFE
+1824 DSDTPILLGIWQAPADSNTFE
-1836 AEQDLSHFQL
+1836 LN
-1846 RSWTS
+1846 SWVS
-1851 EDTNPGFTLDTI
+1851 SSNSTNSGFTLDTV
-1863 TLYNITDIPTMSEPN
+1863 TLYNITETPTMSEPSGWSL
-1878 QWEMRDENY
+1878 QAVNY

-1898 EFYTDVDA
+1898 EFYIDD
-1906 TSGDP
+1906 
-1911 IEYTATERARP
+1911 EYTADERARP
-1922 MVYFKNNAVQF
+1922 MVYYKNNAFQF
-1933 NTVSPEY
+1933 NTVNPEY
-1940 FVANLY
+1940 LAPTIY
-1946 NGNNAGSTGAPPAAF
+1946 NSNASVY
-1961 DPDADYL
+1961 DPDDAEYEEF
-1968 QPTYAG
+1968 TYAG
-1974 YNLSFTVG
+1974 YNFSFTIGNNV
-1982 TNIDTG
+1982 DTG
-1988 FISGTLQVRVEVP
+1988 NISGSLYVRALFP
-2001 TDSGPAGFVA
+2001 DTAGGFRLSNV
-2011 NITEA
+2011 TEP
-2016 GDYVIN
+2016 GDYIIN

-2032 IVSQPDSSD
+2032 IVSQPSGSEAE
-2041 INASD
+2041 ITAGNI
-2046 AVSTTS
+2046 S
-2052 AYFLRF
+2052 AG
-2058 SQSSGNTFEGSVS
+2058 SGFTFAFTQLGGDTFEGSVS
-2071 NISIKDATSLFTGGG
+2071 DISIKNATSLFTGGG
-2086 ADSWTFE
+2086 AESWTFE
-2093 SESNSNENEPN
+2093 SENNSNENEPN

-2165 GKGFHYRTLYPTQA
+2165 GKGFHYKTLYPTQA
-2179 QTGVSHFN
+2179 QSGVSHFN
-2187 EYFTIDDTFTAV
+2187 EYFTIDDTFSAV
-2199 TGQGVS
+2199 TGQGIS

-2215 GAFSSHNDG
+2215 GAFGGQNDG

-2232 SMIPVVDEDFKA
+2232 SMIPVVDEDFKP

-2271 GDYYTFSNGSIYK
+2271 GDYYTFNNGALYK

-2289 ANNNVFYDQAR
+2289 TNNNVFYDQAR

-2312 TSVVK
+2312 TPVVK

-2324 EGSAGKRNSYVE
+2324 EGSAGKRNGYVE
-2336 HAGGATDA
+2336 HAGGATDV
-2344 NYDNLNSS
+2344 NYNNLNSS

-2359 VVTDLQKGSI
+2359 IVTDLQKGSI

-2386 SFDNA
+2386 SFDNT
-2391 NSDDIGGLNVQG
+2391 NSDDIGSLNVQG
-2403 LGVIASVEYDE
+2403 LGVIANVEYDE

>member
-54 ALSAISAFDSTSVC
+54 ALSAIGAFDSTSVC

-195 TVIKKKPLRAPQIKI
+195 TVIKKKPLRAPQIKVI
-210 NSSKGNEKSS
+210 SSKGNKKAS
-220 IFQRQIPRFCIRYK
+220 IFERQIPRFCVRYK

-250 FNAEYVD
+250 FNAEYID
-257 DYNSYSFYDT
+257 DYNSYNFYDT

-288 DNTIPEDVVEVEILY
+288 DASTPDDVVEVEILY

-316 IKKTDSSWS
+316 IKKTDPSWS
-325 ATGSYIS
+325 ATGSYIG
-332 DIGFNEPGTYLDTSG
+332 DLGFNEPGNYLNTSG
-347 SYTIRSENVFTA
+347 SYTIKSENVFTA

-392 QNYDVDSVSIDAVAW
+392 QNYDVDSVDIDAMAW
-407 PYFYEKQDKPVRS
+407 PYFYDEQDKPIRS

-434 DAYGR
+434 DTYGR
-439 ETPIFTSTRGGF
+439 ETPVFTSEKGGF
-451 NTFQNYPSEVSWKA
+451 STLQNYPSEVSWKA
-465 SAKINSDIPSWAHYY
+465 SVKINSDIPPWAQYY

-490 YYNLLNQRVYVP
+490 YYNLLNQRVYIP

-550 NKYKILDVSNEAP
+550 NKYKVLDVSNEAP

-574 SITNNASNV
+574 SVTNNASDF
-583 LTADEDGIFPADVSG
+583 LTDTDNGIFTADVSNG
-598 SPSELQRIDQQTD
+598 SLQRIDQQTD
-611 TVRIN
+611 TIIIN
-616 KTNWQAI
+616 KTAWQAI
-623 NTDGA
+623 DTDGA

-643 VENLYMSWS
+643 IENLYISWS
-652 LNSLQSKRYKVTNIR
+652 LGGLQSKRYKVTNIR
-667 VQDQEYII
+667 VQDTEYII

-686 LIANLTG
+686 LIANKDG
-693 LANDGTLAASESL
+693 LDNDGALATTANM
-706 PEKLNFKIQRKDRYS
+706 PDKLNFKVQRKDRYS

-740 TQLINEPSQVEA
+740 TQLINEPSQLEA
-752 SDKILHAEK
+752 TNKILHAEK
-761 VYLWLDQADASA
+761 VYLWLDEADASA
-773 STTKS
+773 STTKN
-778 SNVQYYS
+778 SNVQYYD
-785 EITNNYYGG
+785 EITTYYYNNTS
-794 IASTP
+794 ATP
-799 VDIHL
+799 DDIHEQ
-804 GDGLTDTKIEW
+804 GSLTNTKIAW
-815 DALLNADLGFGD
+815 DALLNESLGFGG

-842 NPSSTLYARESGQGW
+842 NPSDTLYARESGQGW
-857 AGSAD
+857 VGSPII
-862 LRYPKLRWTYTSYD
+862 RYPKLVWTAATPNLSADLPNSGISYNNTDINNYETSY
-876 FDFANPTY
+876 
-884 GWVLDGLEPSS
+884 
-895 EYNQIPGSDFNSDGI
+895 GI
-910 IDFFNGADFDTDAM
+910 ITASNLAETADWGWMLENYNEYGTAEYDTTAM
-924 DASPQITDTTSATGN
+924 DASTDVAFTVDADN
-939 YVNGIEPILQ
+939 EVDWYVNGIEPIIQ
-949 ATPDYTSNTYNEN
+949 ASTDYYVN
-962 PRRWS
+962 PISGPADGNGGRAWS
-967 NSTIYGVDR
+967 NSTIYGSDR
-976 VFDLADTYDADAYY
+976 INDLASDYDLSGYY
-990 MHVSFLS
+990 MHVSFLG
-997 PGVDLFTKAS
+997 PGVDLFTREG
-1007 SYPSPMPFRGIG
+1007 SYDPNIPFRGPNCLG
-1019 SIAQYLQGIWG
+1019 KHLQGIWG
-1030 GGAFNYGGNTG
+1030 GGAFNHGTGTG
-1041 FVEMEGSYGTD
+1041 FVEMETHWYDVNQGGTAGHY
-1052 LGNFFTS
+1052 LAPAPGVEEFSNN
-1059 AGNVGEY
+1059 GNVQYSFLRGY
-1066 LYNTPFSSPPSGGNP
+1066 DP
-1081 QANNWK
+1081 
-1087 VLGFDSEYQTQ
+1087 DYQTQ

-1110 NVQAVQAIVSN
+1110 DVQAVQEMVSN
-1121 LVAGK
+1121 LVSGK
-1126 KFRFSVDSSEEIYT
+1126 KFRFSEDTNEEIYT
-1140 ILGVDV
+1140 ILGVKV
-1146 KYVYNHTP
+1146 KHVYNHTP
-1154 WRTRKVWNGTS
+1154 WRMRKVWNAGTS
-1165 FINGGDSVEE
+1165 TYVNGGDSVEE
-1175 AVMAWATNTTN
+1175 AVIAWAEAGT
-1186 EDVQVGSGPS
+1186 
-1196 YPGAATNNADFTDML
+1196 ATNNSQFTSVL

-1223 RVVYALKLDK
+1223 RIVYALKLDK
-1233 NPQASASFKPLS
+1233 NPQDSAFKPLS
-1245 QANTTIDVDSSN
+1245 QGTTSFDVNSSN

-1262 IEEGA
+1262 VAESA

-1301 PVEITKE
+1301 PVEITQE

-1314 PIGSTVEVLNF
+1314 PIGSRVEILNF
-1325 DKAVD
+1325 NKAVD
-1330 NIELPKE
+1330 GIQLPKE
-1337 RYIRQAYYSA
+1337 RYIRQAYWNTSTE
-1347 DGDLSIVIN
+1347 DLSIVVN
-1356 GINDEEHGFNYF
+1356 GLDDEDRGFNYY
-1368 DPVDGA
+1368 DPSDGT
-1374 TELDYAGKIFAIT
+1374 TELDYESKILAIT
-1387 RADGSVVHAEIIS
+1387 RADGSVVHVEITQANAS
-1400 TSISQPENN
+1400 GD
-1409 PNYYI
+1409 YYI
-1414 DGGGSGSYGNL
+1414 TGGGKGNYGYRL
-1425 ASFKIKISPSL
+1425 SFKVKLSPSL

-1442 YNVFAFGNGI
+1442 YNVFAFNNGV

-1475 LDEPYREEVREH
+1475 LDEPYREEIREH

-1647 LTIKECYTENIIAN
+1647 LTIREGYTENIIAN

-1702 TTNATR
+1702 TTNKTR
-1708 VPNAETDSVYH
+1708 VPNDEAESVYH
-1719 VLIEPVNDDITAG
+1719 VQAVTENDTITAG

-1739 DASNVSDIYNDYT
+1739 DASNISDIYDNYG

-1764 GTHEAAGDAADEIT
+1764 GTDISADDT
-1778 NSNNIFAKNHT
+1778 NDNPNNLFGKNHT

-1798 YHFGQISGQ
+1798 YHFGQISGA
-1807 GTIGNDLALMPA
+1807 GTIGDDLRLMPA
-1819 ERYWD
+1819 TRYWD

-1836 AEQDLSHFQL
+1836 AEQDLPTFKL

-1851 EDTNPGFTLDTI
+1851 EDENPGFTLDKI
-1863 TLYNITDIPTMSEPN
+1863 RLYNITDIPTMSEPS
-1878 QWEMRDENY
+1878 QWEIKNENY

-1898 EFYTDVDA
+1898 QFYVD
-1906 TSGDP
+1906 D
-1911 IEYTATERARP
+1911 EYTTTERARP

-1933 NTVSPEY
+1933 NTKNPEY
-1940 FVANLY
+1940 LVANLY
-1946 NGNNAGSTGAPPAAF
+1946 NGNDAGDTGAPPAAF
-1961 DPDADYL
+1961 NPDADYL

-1982 TNIDTG
+1982 NNVDTG
-1988 FISGTLQVRVEVP
+1988 SISGTLNVRVEVP
-2001 TDSGPAGFVA
+2001 TDSGPAGFIA

-2022 YNTTSDYTPT
+2022 YNTTPDYTPT
-2032 IVSQPDSSD
+2032 IVSQPDSSSIGAED
-2041 INASD
+2041 PA
-2046 AVSTTS
+2046 ATTG

-2058 SQSSGNTFEGSVS
+2058 SQTGNNTFEGSVS

-2093 SESNSNENEPN
+2093 SENNSNENEQN
-2104 DAYWE
+2104 DAYW
-2109 DGSLVFDNINPTST
+2109 DSGSLVFDNINPTST

-2128 RQNLGNLRTGA
+2128 RQNLGNLRTGT

-2205 VYYNTLVFYF
+2205 VYYNALVFYF

-2232 SMIPVVDEDFKA
+2232 SMIPVVDEDFKP

-2266 GISLG
+2266 GVSLG
-2271 GDYYTFSNGSIYK
+2271 GDYYTFNNGAIYK
-2284 HHEEE
+2284 HHEQET
-2289 ANNNVFYDQAR
+2289 NNNVFYDQAR

-2312 TSVVK
+2312 TPVVK

-2324 EGSAGKRNSYVE
+2324 EGSAGKRNGYVE
-2336 HAGGATDA
+2336 HVGGATDA

-2359 VVTDLQKGSI
+2359 IVTDLQKGSI

-2386 SFDNA
+2386 SFDNT
-2391 NSDDIGGLNVQG
+2391 NSDDIGSLNVQG
-2403 LGVIASVEYDE
+2403 LGVIAKVEYDE